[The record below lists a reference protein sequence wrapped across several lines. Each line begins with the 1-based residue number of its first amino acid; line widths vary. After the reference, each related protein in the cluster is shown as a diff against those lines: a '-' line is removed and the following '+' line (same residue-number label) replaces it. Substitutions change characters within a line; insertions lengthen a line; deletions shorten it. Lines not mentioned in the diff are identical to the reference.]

1 MCIAK
6 YGDCKISNAYLIVT
20 PVSPFLVYV
29 ASMISFTNCK
39 PIIDRLKHVNVLVEL
54 TMDDERNTKKFIVID
69 KTSYIDILTDFRMD
83 DTCEIYNITITG
95 GEHTLNSILNKTRR
109 CIGDS
114 KFFNWHMYKN
124 NCQYFIRHLVRT
136 LNHTFR
142 PRKYNFTSRKRFKN
156 YYNKMF
162 HTNYSVNAYY
172 SIVFLYNFFQK
183 YINNVQQHVVSKLGL

>member
-6 YGDCKISNAYLIVT
+6 YGDCKISNAYLIFT

-39 PIIDRLKHVNVLVEL
+39 PIIDRVKHVNVLVEL
-54 TMDDERNTKKFIVID
+54 TMDDKRNTKKFIVID

-109 CIGDS
+109 RIGDS

-136 LNHTFR
+136 LNRKFTT
-142 PRKYNFTSRKRFKN
+142 RKYNFTSR
-156 YYNKMF
+156 
-162 HTNYSVNAYY
+162 
-172 SIVFLYNFFQK
+172 
-183 YINNVQQHVVSKLGL
+183 